1 MFSVGQAWVSRLFS
15 TTATATGSSPSSG
28 GAAAA
33 EGLQKMLVAARPDT
47 GGDGSSSSSSTEEG
61 AAAALPRATVVD
73 GRFILTKEDFP
84 DAAAA
89 NDELISGAS
98 GTSSRG

>member
-1 MFSVGQAWVSRLFS
+1 
-15 TTATATGSSPSSG
+15 
-28 GAAAA
+28 
-33 EGLQKMLVAARPDT
+33 MLVAARPDT
-47 GGDGSSSSSSTEEG
+47 GGDGSSSSSTEEG

-89 NDELISGAS
+89 DDELISGAS
-98 GTSSRG
+98 GTSSRGYGSTGATCTLNKAHVVFSALRWYTLT